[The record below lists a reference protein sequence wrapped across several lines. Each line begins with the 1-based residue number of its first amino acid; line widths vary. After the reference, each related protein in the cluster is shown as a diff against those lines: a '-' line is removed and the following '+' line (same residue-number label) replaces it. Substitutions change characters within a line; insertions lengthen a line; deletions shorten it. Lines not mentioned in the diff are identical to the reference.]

1 MKLIVGLG
9 NPEKKYEN
17 TYHNIGFYSVDK
29 IACKY
34 HTSFSKKQCNALV
47 AETYFGKEKILLIKP
62 LTYMNLSG
70 DCVQQFLRK
79 YKLLPKDV
87 FVIVDDIDL
96 EKGKF
101 RFRENG
107 SGGSHNGMKDIVL
120 KIASQDFP
128 RLRIGIG
135 RDKNKDLADY
145 VLSKI
150 DKDSLLEI
158 DKAVNEGVEFLIERV
173 KNGNN

>member
-17 TYHNIGFYSVDK
+17 TYHNIGFYAVQK
-29 IACKY
+29 LAEKY
-34 HTSFSKKQCNALV
+34 HTNFSKKMCNAII
-47 AETYFGKEKILLIKP
+47 AETYFGKEKIILAKP
-62 LTYMNLSG
+62 TTYMNLSG
-70 DCVQQFLRK
+70 DCVQEFVHK
-79 YKLLPKDV
+79 YKLSTKDV

-96 EKGKF
+96 EKGKY

-120 KIASQDFP
+120 KLKTTDFP

-135 RDKNKDLADY
+135 RDESKDLATF

-150 DKDSLLEI
+150 DKESIKLI
-158 DKAVNEGVEFLIERV
+158 DNAVNEGLEFLLTRV
-173 KNGNN
+173 KNEIK

>member
-1 MKLIVGLG
+1 MKVIVGLG

-17 TYHNIGFYSVDK
+17 TYHNIGFYTVDK
-29 IACKY
+29 IAEKY
-34 HTSFSKKQCNALV
+34 HTSFSKKQCNALT
-47 AETYFGKEKILLIKP
+47 AETYFGKEKIILVKP
-62 LTYMNLSG
+62 QTYMNLSG
-70 DCVQQFLRK
+70 DSVQQLVHK
-79 YKLLPKDV
+79 YKLFTKDV

-120 KIASQDFP
+120 KLSSQDFP

-135 RDKNKDLADY
+135 RDKNRDLADY

-150 DKDSLLEI
+150 DKDSMLEI
-158 DKAVNEGVEFLIERV
+158 DKAVNEGLEFLIERV
-173 KNGNN
+173 KNGIK